1 MSERQSNSHLV
12 AKVGEIEEDEAIQV
26 TVGEFVLAIFNHGGS
41 FYATDDTCTHAFASL
56 ADGYVEDGCVECPI
70 HAARF
75 EIATGKVV
83 GPPAEEDI
91 KTYPVRVEGEDI
103 YVELPAG

>member
-1 MSERQSNSHLV
+1 MSKQQSTSHLV

-26 TVGEFVLAIFNHGGS
+26 TIGEFVLAIFNHGGK

-56 ADGYVEDGCVECPI
+56 ADGFIEDGCVECPI

-75 EIATGKVV
+75 ELATGKAMA
-83 GPPAEEDI
+83 PPADVDI

-103 YVELPAG
+103 YVELPGD

>member
-1 MSERQSNSHLV
+1 MSERRSNSHLV

-26 TVGEFVLAIFNHGGS
+26 TIGEFVLAIFNLGGT
-41 FYATDDTCTHAFASL
+41 FHATDDTCTHAFASL
-56 ADGYVEDGCVECPI
+56 ADGYVEDGCVECPV

-75 EIATGKVV
+75 EIATGKAVAL
-83 GPPAEEDI
+83 PAEEDI

>member
-1 MSERQSNSHLV
+1 MSGQQSNSHLV

-26 TVGEFVLAIFNHGGS
+26 TIGEFVLAIFNLGGS

-56 ADGYVEDGCVECPI
+56 ADGYVEDGCVECPV

-75 EIATGKVV
+75 EIATGKAVAL
-83 GPPAEEDI
+83 PAEEDI